1 MGVVRDETGKVVAA
15 LSLQLPG
22 DIAEYEQLAF
32 CYKHHYEPVL
42 LTPSS
47 APLPVPQITRS
58 SSMTPSGRAVAN
70 SPTPSVPYCCAPEFY
85 TLGLLNS
92 YRFKYK
98 HAMISEHVCTP
109 GEAYIDFLCV
119 DQAERREGS
128 GRRLVKWAEQSAEK
142 LGCGRIA
149 ASVWGQHKVTHDFY
163 NNLGTKLGTE
173 NSSYH
178 VNSYDIIPKHTL
190 SCLSVSLFV

>member
-1 MGVVRDETGKVVAA
+1 MVRDETGKVVAA

-22 DIAEYEQLAF
+22 DVAEYEQLAF

-42 LTPSS
+42 LNPTSPLPKVSRTASGRTVSNTPS
-47 APLPVPQITRS
+47 PKK
-58 SSMTPSGRAVAN
+58 
-70 SPTPSVPYCCAPEFY
+70 YCCLSPEFY
-85 TLGLLNS
+85 SLGLLNS

-98 HAMISEHVCTP
+98 HAIISEHVCIP

-149 ASVWGQHKVTHDFY
+149 ASVWGEHKVTRAFY
-163 NNLGTKLGTE
+163 SNLGKLW
-173 NSSYH
+173 N
-178 VNSYDIIPKHTL
+178 VIDN
-190 SCLSVSLFV
+190 CLHLHNW

>member
-42 LTPSS
+42 LNS
-47 APLPVPQITRS
+47 ASPLPKLTRS
-58 SSMTPSGRAVAN
+58 SRSRSTAPSARAVEN
-70 SPTPSVPYCCAPEFY
+70 SPTPLLAYCCAPEFY

-163 NNLGTKLGTE
+163 NNLGEKRTE
-173 NSSYH
+173 GRGQKEG
-178 VNSYDIIPKHTL
+178 VGEG
-190 SCLSVSLFV
+190 